1 MKKEAVYNQFTKK
14 RVNVADLK
22 MGMYVTELDR
32 PWLQSPF
39 LYQGFFLVNEKH
51 VSQVR
56 DFCDYVYIDTT
67 KAIAC
72 DDPILALDT
81 KYKKSIL
88 HDEPPPPYKKTFAQ
102 EFDKANEVYNRT
114 ARIVKSFLTGVGI
127 EKQIDIEAAKKA
139 VDECVKSIINTPDAL
154 MWLTQLKK
162 KDEYTAQHSMN
173 VCLLSIALGRHL
185 SMSEDELREL
195 GLCGML
201 HDMGK
206 MQIPLRILNKPGQLV
221 GKEILIMQHH
231 TTLGL
236 QILKKSRGRVP
247 LAVLNV
253 AYSHHERMDGKGYP
267 RGLTQ
272 EKLTQATR
280 IVSIVDMYDAITSD
294 RVYQKGRSH
303 LEAINILNKV
313 SGTQVDYGLVVKFIE
328 CLSVYPPGNIVEMT
342 NGELA
347 IVIEINQQERLRP
360 RVMLLRDKNH
370 LPVEEKLIDLTKREK
385 DSQGQVYTIKRT
397 VRAADYDIDISHIYS
412 SSIMQGRIN
421 SMMQPSQNVQ

>member
-1 MKKEAVYNQFTKK
+1 MKKEAVKNQLIRK
-14 RVNVADLK
+14 RINVDALQI
-22 MGMYVTELDR
+22 GMYVTELDR

-51 VSQVR
+51 ITQVQ

-67 KAIAC
+67 KEIASN
-72 DDPILALDT
+72 DPVLERDKKFT
-81 KYKKSIL
+81 KSIL
-88 HDEPPPPYKKTFAQ
+88 LDESPPPYKKNFSQ
-102 EFDKANEVYNRT
+102 EFNQATEVYNKT
-114 ARIVKSFLTGVGI
+114 ARLVKSFMTGVGI
-127 EKQIDIEAAKKA
+127 EKQINMEEAKQA
-139 VDECVKSIINTPDAL
+139 VNECVKSVINTPDAL

-173 VCLLSIALGRHL
+173 VCLLSIALGRHINL
-185 SMSEDELREL
+185 PENELREL

-236 QILKKSRGRVP
+236 QILKKSKGRVP

-253 AYSHHERMDGKGYP
+253 AYSHHERIDGKGYP

-280 IVSIVDMYDAITSD
+280 IVSIVDIYDAITSD

-313 SGTQVDYGLVVKFIE
+313 SGSQLDYGLVVKFIE

-342 NGELA
+342 NDDLA

-360 RVMLLRDKNH
+360 KIMLLRDKNH
-370 LPVEEKLIDLTKREK
+370 LPVEDKLIDLSNREK
-385 DSQGQVYTIKRT
+385 DNQGQIYTIKRT
-397 VRAADYDIDISHIYS
+397 VRAADYDIDIIKFYQS
-412 SSIMQGRIN
+412 G
-421 SMMQPSQNVQ
+421 MMQQRLHSLVQSPV

>member
-1 MKKEAVYNQFTKK
+1 MKKEAVNSQLIRK
-14 RVNVADLK
+14 RVNVEDLQI
-22 MGMYVTELDR
+22 GMYVTELDR

-51 VSQVR
+51 VSQVK

-67 KAIAC
+67 KEIAS
-72 DDPILALDT
+72 DDPILSLD
-81 KYKKSIL
+81 KKFKKSIL

-102 EFDKANEVYNRT
+102 EFDKATEVYNKT
-114 ARIVKSFLTGVGI
+114 ASLVKSFMTGVGI
-127 EKQIDIEAAKKA
+127 EKQIDIEEAKKA
-139 VDECVKSIINTPDAL
+139 VDECVKSVINTPDAL

-185 SMSEDELREL
+185 NLPENELREL

-236 QILKKSRGRVP
+236 QILKKSKGRVP

-253 AYSHHERMDGKGYP
+253 AYSHHERIDGKGYP

-272 EKLTQATR
+272 DKLTQATR

-328 CLSVYPPGNIVEMT
+328 CLSVYPHGTIVEMT

-347 IVIEINQQERLRP
+347 IVMEINQQERLRP
-360 RVMLLRDKNH
+360 KVMLLRDKHH
-370 LPVEEKLIDLTKREK
+370 LPVEEKLIDLSNREK
-385 DSQGQVYTIKRT
+385 DSNSQIYTIKRT
-397 VRAADYDIDISHIYS
+397 VRAADYDIDIAEFYNSG
-412 SSIMQGRIN
+412 IMQR
-421 SMMQPSQNVQ
+421 NVQSMLQQSANH